1 MMSSK
6 PKREKESMSK
16 VLENNIFDSD
26 CADDVKHVVDN
37 LINTTQSSM
46 CGALHNTSDSE
57 NLAHKMVKKLSTNI
71 SNVFEHN
78 MQLGQG
84 VLQCKTASD
93 VIDFQRELF
102 ECNFKHN
109 MKLCMD
115 LAHDLQKIVH
125 HNVKNSTHSMSKNV
139 KCLTD

>member
-1 MMSSK
+1 MGSK
-6 PKREKESMSK
+6 SKKAKESMSK
-16 VLENNIFDSD
+16 NNIFDSD
-26 CADDVKHVVDN
+26 CVEDAKHVVDN
-37 LINTTQSSM
+37 LINTTQSTM
-46 CGALHNTSDSE
+46 CGALHNNSDSE

-78 MQLGQG
+78 IQLGQG